1 MIGNNGMVSGTV
13 RTLYVI
19 VPVPSMKMILKDTI
33 KILNNENDFIL
44 VQMPISIYVYI
55 IYYNIMY
62 IYIHIYII
70 CYLQTVPFRKNPKIL
85 KIHRT
90 RLSLDLSHGFFQLAG
105 ILPQFYF
112 RNHPTRTPPKFSA
125 PCLPWSLLKGFP

>member
-1 MIGNNGMVSGTV
+1 LKHGVGIIISRVTQGVGIIMIGNNGMVSGTV

-55 IYYNIMY
+55 IYYNIIY
-62 IYIHIYII
+62 IYTYIY
-70 CYLQTVPFRKNPKIL
+70 NM
-85 KIHRT
+85 
-90 RLSLDLSHGFFQLAG
+90 LSANCTIQKES
-105 ILPQFYF
+105 
-112 RNHPTRTPPKFSA
+112 
-125 PCLPWSLLKGFP
+125 